1 MTMNDYSIGVIMPLS
16 EEQMAIVHHPADN
29 HAVVLAVA
37 GSGKSTTMAER
48 IAYLIEALRVDPMHL
63 IAVMFN
69 KAASLELAEKLEGRL
84 GKRNAPLSCTYHRL
98 GTLTLNRLVKAE
110 LAPAWEF
117 EASPTRAGY
126 FAANVIED
134 ACYRYGFKYPRLVA
148 EVFLGFIDRVKGD
161 LLPPEEVWLNG
172 EWDSKYQW
180 FVDMYPVYEKA
191 RAKRQKRFFS
201 DLIYDPVMIMRNED
215 KAARVIADRYKHI
228 IVDEYQDIC
237 ESQQALVRFVAGKVA
252 RVMVVGDDDQTIYT
266 WRGAKPSY
274 ILRDFER
281 DFPGAH
287 VYKLT
292 RTWRYGHAL
301 SCAANYVITGNT
313 DRASKLCISGEH
325 APNTDV
331 AIEWE
336 KQDGSTLLEI
346 VRKWL
351 DGGGKITDIAV
362 LVRTYSKSAF
372 SQFALLKEGVPFRL
386 EGGEN
391 VSVLENQ
398 WVVCLLGW
406 LALAA
411 GRLAER
417 PYAGEPDNGSV
428 YELRRVLD
436 VPAIGLSRDGTFAL
450 CKNVLSMPNQM
461 DGFVHF
467 VRTGLSIQEGNLSE
481 KIYQRGKLWKKVRS
495 LAGVPEVST
504 LDLLEQ
510 LVVALNIEK
519 SIYKAASSIEDADD
533 QWALVEAFM
542 AYVEANSEGRTLKQ
556 FLDHI
561 NDLRTFSERAKASTE
576 ALHMTSI
583 HRSKGLEWPCVI
595 MIGLSQ
601 GGFPLKPKKKLD
613 EDSMAIHIE
622 DERRLFYVAMTRAKK
637 MLYMLSPPDALLH
650 QWLRAGKSGHPTDLR
665 TDGSSASQFLFET
678 NLYLAKTLPVFL
690 QKKMALNA
698 GNPEVYNA
706 YLEALGR
713 SDRVGKLET
722 NSASS
727 AHGESNE

>member
-1 MTMNDYSIGVIMPLS
+1 MALS
-16 EEQMAIVHHPADN
+16 DEQMSIVHHPADF
-29 HAVVLAVA
+29 HALVLAVA

-48 IAYLIEALRVDPMHL
+48 IAYLIEALRVDPRHL

-69 KAASLELAEKLEGRL
+69 RGASLELAEKLEGRL

-98 GTLTLNRLVKAE
+98 GTLTLKGLEKGGF
-110 LAPAWEF
+110 APAWEF
-117 EASPTRAGY
+117 EASPIRASY
-126 FAANVIED
+126 FASNVIED
-134 ACYRYGFKYPRLVA
+134 ACHRYGFKYPRLVA

-161 LLPPEEVWLNG
+161 LLTPEKVWLNG
-172 EWDSKYQW
+172 EWDNKYEW
-180 FVDMYPVYEKA
+180 FVQMYPVYERA
-191 RAKRQKRFFS
+191 RTKRQKRFFS
-201 DLIYDPVMIMRNED
+201 DLIYDPVMIMQKDE
-215 KAARVIADRYKHI
+215 KAAKAIADRYKHI

-237 ESQQALVRFVAGKVA
+237 ESQQALLRFVAGKLA
-252 RVMVVGDDDQTIYT
+252 RVMVVGDDDQTIYS

-313 DRASKLCISGEH
+313 DRASKLCISGDH
-325 APNTDV
+325 APHTDI

-336 KQDGSTLLEI
+336 ATDGTTLLKI
-346 VRKWL
+346 INKWL

-406 LALAA
+406 LSLAA

-436 VPAIGLSRDGTFAL
+436 MPALGLSREGSFAL
-450 CKNVLSMPNQM
+450 CKTVLSMPIQM
-461 DGFVHF
+461 DGFAHF
-467 VRTGLSIQEGNLSE
+467 VRSGLTNQEGNLSE

-495 LAGVPEVST
+495 LAGVAEVST
-504 LDLLEQ
+504 FDLLEQ
-510 LVVALNIEK
+510 LVLALNIER
-519 SIYKAASSIEDADD
+519 SIYKAASSQEAGDD
-533 QWALVEAFM
+533 QWALVVAFM
-542 AYVEANSEGRTLKQ
+542 AYVEANSQGRTLKQ

-561 NDLRTFSERAKASTE
+561 SDLRTFSDRAKASTE
-576 ALHMTSI
+576 ALHMTSV

-601 GGFPLKPKKKLD
+601 GGFPLKPKQKLD
-613 EDSMAIHIE
+613 DDRMAQHLE

-637 MLYMLSPPDALLH
+637 MLYMLSPADALLH
-650 QWLRAGKSGHPTDLR
+650 QWLRAGKSGHPSDLR
-665 TDGSSASQFLFET
+665 DDGSSASQFLFET
-678 NLYLAKTLPVFL
+678 NLYLAKTMPVFL
-690 QKKMALNA
+690 QKKLTLNA

-706 YLEALGR
+706 YLESLGR
-713 SDRVGKLET
+713 SERVGKLET
-722 NSASS
+722 NGAS
-727 AHGESNE
+727 